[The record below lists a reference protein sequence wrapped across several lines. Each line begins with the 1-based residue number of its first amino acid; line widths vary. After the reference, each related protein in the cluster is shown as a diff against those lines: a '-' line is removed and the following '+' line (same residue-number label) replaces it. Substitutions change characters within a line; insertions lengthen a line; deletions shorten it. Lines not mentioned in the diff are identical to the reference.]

1 MLPRMTALA
10 LRSFL
15 TMLVVVDPV
24 GLVPMFLAL
33 AADRSSIERRRLA
46 KRAVFT
52 AGGILVAF
60 ALGGSWLLHRLG
72 ISLGAFQV
80 AGGVLLLWIAVRMVF
95 AEHQRETAAEEAEA
109 RGRADIS
116 VFPLAIPII
125 AGPGS
130 MASIMIL
137 VGEAHPIP
145 QGLLAVLATTGLVLA
160 LCYVALRLSEP
171 LVKLLGQTGVNVVT
185 RVLGMLLAALAVQY
199 VADGA
204 RILIRTP

>member
-1 MLPRMTALA
+1 MTALA
-10 LRSFL
+10 LQSFL
-15 TMLVVVDPV
+15 TMLVVVDPI

-33 AADRSSIERRRLA
+33 ASDRTALERRRLA
-46 KRAVFT
+46 SRAVLV
-52 AGGILVAF
+52 AGGILLAF
-60 ALGGSWLLHRLG
+60 ALAGSWVLHRLG

-80 AGGVLLLWIAVRMVF
+80 AGGILLFWIAVRMVF

-109 RGRADIS
+109 RSRVDIS

-137 VGEAHPIP
+137 VGEARTVRG
-145 QGLLAVLATTGLVLA
+145 GLALVVLTTAVVLS

-171 LVKLLGQTGVNVVT
+171 LVRALGTTGVNVVT
-185 RVLGMLLAALAVQY
+185 RVLGVLLAALAVQY

-204 RILIRTP
+204 LILFRPS

>member
-1 MLPRMTALA
+1 VTALA

-33 AADRSSIERRRLA
+33 AADRSATERRRMA
-46 KRAVFT
+46 KRAVLT
-52 AGGILVAF
+52 AGAILLAF
-60 ALGGSWLLHRLG
+60 ALGGSWLLQRLG

-80 AGGVLLLWIAVRMVF
+80 AGGILLLWIAVRMVF

-109 RGRADIS
+109 RGRSDIS
-116 VFPLAIPII
+116 IFPLAIPII

-137 VGEAHPIP
+137 VGEARGITP
-145 QGLLAVLATTGLVLA
+145 GLLYVLLTTGVVLA

-171 LVKLLGQTGVNVVT
+171 LVRLLGQTGVNVVT

-204 RILIRTP
+204 RILILTP

>member
-1 MLPRMTALA
+1 MTALT
-10 LRSFL
+10 LQSFL

-33 AADRSSIERRRLA
+33 AADRGAVERRRLA
-46 KRAVFT
+46 RRAVLV
-52 AGGILVAF
+52 AGGILLAF
-60 ALGGSWLLHRLG
+60 ALAGSWVLHRLG

-80 AGGVLLLWIAVRMVF
+80 AGGILLFWIAVRMVF

-109 RGRADIS
+109 RSRVDIS

-137 VGEAHPIP
+137 VGEARAVRG
-145 QGLLAVLATTGLVLA
+145 GLALVVLTTAAVLL

-171 LVKLLGQTGVNVVT
+171 LVRALGTTGVNVVT
-185 RVLGMLLAALAVQY
+185 RVLGVLLAALAVQY

-204 RILIRTP
+204 LTLFRTDS

>member
-1 MLPRMTALA
+1 MTTLA

-33 AADRSSIERRRLA
+33 ASDRSASERSRLA

-52 AGGILVAF
+52 AGAILLAF
-60 ALGGSWLLHRLG
+60 ALGGSWLLQRLG

-80 AGGVLLLWIAVRMVF
+80 AGGILLLWIAVRMVF

-109 RGRADIS
+109 RNRADIS
-116 VFPLAIPII
+116 IFPLAIPII

-137 VGEAHPIP
+137 VGEAREIST
-145 QGLLAVLATTGLVLA
+145 GLLVVLATTGAVLA

-171 LVKLLGQTGVNVVT
+171 LVRLLGQTGVNVVT

-199 VADGA
+199 IADGA
-204 RILIRTP
+204 RILILTP

>member
-1 MLPRMTALA
+1 MTALT
-10 LRSFL
+10 LQSFL

-33 AADRSSIERRRLA
+33 ASDRTALERRRLA
-46 KRAVFT
+46 RRAVLV
-52 AGGILVAF
+52 AGGILLAF
-60 ALGGSWLLHRLG
+60 ALAGHWVLHRLG

-80 AGGVLLLWIAVRMVF
+80 AGGILLFWIAVRMVF

-109 RGRADIS
+109 RSRVDIS

-137 VGEAHPIP
+137 VGEVRTVH
-145 QGLLAVLATTGLVLA
+145 GGLA
-160 LCYVALRLSEP
+160 LVVLTTAVVLLLCYAALRLSEP
-171 LVKLLGQTGVNVVT
+171 LVRALGTTGVNVVT
-185 RVLGMLLAALAVQY
+185 RVLGVLLAALAVQY

-204 RILIRTP
+204 LTLFRSPG

>member
-1 MLPRMTALA
+1 MTALA
-10 LRSFL
+10 IQSFL

-33 AADRSSIERRRLA
+33 AADRTPVERRRLA
-46 KRAVFT
+46 QRAVLV
-52 AGGILVAF
+52 AGGILLAF
-60 ALGGSWLLHRLG
+60 ALAGSWVLHRLG

-80 AGGVLLLWIAVRMVF
+80 AGGILLFWIAVRMVF
-95 AEHQRETAAEEAEA
+95 AEHERETAAEEAEA
-109 RGRADIS
+109 RSRADIS

-137 VGEAHPIP
+137 VGEARSVH
-145 QGLLAVLATTGLVLA
+145 GGLAVVVLTTAVVLL
-160 LCYVALRLSEP
+160 LCFAALRLSEP
-171 LVKLLGQTGVNVVT
+171 LVRALGTTGVNVVT
-185 RVLGMLLAALAVQY
+185 RVLGVLLAALAVQY

-204 RILIRTP
+204 LTLFRSL

>member
-1 MLPRMTALA
+1 MTALA
-10 LRSFL
+10 LQSFL
-15 TMLVVVDPV
+15 TMLVVVDPI

-33 AADRSSIERRRLA
+33 ASDRSALERRRLA
-46 KRAVFT
+46 RRAVLT
-52 AGGILVAF
+52 AGAILLAF
-60 ALGGSWLLHRLG
+60 ALAGSWTLQRLG

-80 AGGVLLLWIAVRMVF
+80 AGGILLFWIAVRMIF

-109 RGRADIS
+109 RGREDIS

-137 VGEAHPIP
+137 VGEASEVRLGLPII
-145 QGLLAVLATTGLVLA
+145 VATTGVVLVLCH
-160 LCYVALRLSEP
+160 LALRLSEP
-171 LVKLLGQTGVNVVT
+171 LVRALGQTGVNVVT
-185 RVLGMLLAALAVQY
+185 RVLGVLLAALAVQY

-204 RILIRTP
+204 LTLFRPL

>member
-1 MLPRMTALA
+1 MTALA
-10 LRSFL
+10 VRSFL

-33 AADRSSIERRRLA
+33 ASDRSPIERRRLA
-46 KRAVFT
+46 KRAVLT
-52 AGGILVAF
+52 AGAILLAF
-60 ALGGSWLLHRLG
+60 ALGGSWLLQQLG
-72 ISLGAFQV
+72 ISLGAFHV
-80 AGGVLLLWIAVRMVF
+80 AGGILLLWIAVRMVF
-95 AEHQRETAAEEAEA
+95 AEHERETAAEEAEA

-116 VFPLAIPII
+116 IFPLAIPII

-137 VGEAHPIP
+137 VGEAHGISA
-145 QGLLAVLATTGLVLA
+145 GFLAVLATTAGVLA
-160 LCYVALRLSEP
+160 LCYMALRFSEP
-171 LVKLLGQTGVNVVT
+171 VVRLLGRTGVNVVT

-204 RILIRTP
+204 RILILTP

>member
-1 MLPRMTALA
+1 VTALA

-33 AADRSSIERRRLA
+33 AADRTAEERRRMA
-46 KRAVFT
+46 KRAVLT
-52 AGGILVAF
+52 AGAILLAF
-60 ALGGSWLLHRLG
+60 ALGGSWLLRRLG

-80 AGGVLLLWIAVRMVF
+80 AGGLLLLWIAVRMVF

-109 RGRADIS
+109 RSRADIS

-137 VGEAHPIP
+137 VGEARGIS
-145 QGLLAVLATTGLVLA
+145 QGLLAVLTTTGVVLS

-171 LVKLLGQTGVNVVT
+171 LVRLLGQTGVNVVT

-204 RILIRTP
+204 RILILTP